1 MLLLLLML
9 SKGQQVF
16 TASWL
21 PAWLGRLADVF
32 MVTTE
37 GRWPAMLQQQQ
48 QHLTVERDVT
58 LQTLEKWNVSLT
70 HRIETPRLGVHLGA
84 QSAQPVLHTVIS
96 RILTMATELTYSM
109 KQSPS

>member
-9 SKGQQVF
+9 SNGQPVL

-21 PAWLGRLADVF
+21 PAWLGRLTNIF

-37 GRWPAMLQQQQ
+37 GRWRALLQ

-58 LQTLEKWNVSLT
+58 LQTLGRRNVSLT
-70 HRIETPRLGVHLGA
+70 HRIETPHLGA
-84 QSAQPVLHTVIS
+84 LLGTQSAQQVFHIVIS
-96 RILTMATELTYSM
+96 RLLTTVTELQGYNYRT
-109 KQSPS
+109 